1 VLIGFVFPIQIR
13 HAGKMLLFR
22 YYLIYLYSDWMKHS
36 IPDALAKA
44 SERSGICVSYLTVS
58 ILPSLQVDSLI
69 I

>member
-22 YYLIYLYSDWMKHS
+22 YYLIYLYSDWMIFDWMKPS

-44 SERSGICVSYLTVS
+44 SERSGICVSGVY
-58 ILPSLQVDSLI
+58 
-69 I
+69 